1 MPAPTPL
8 PTLRRLPLYLRHLRT
23 LAEQE
28 QATVTALA
36 IAESFDLDPTQVRKD
51 LEPIGCPGIKK
62 VGYPVRDLIAAIEEF
77 LGWNNVNDAFLVGAG
92 HLGTALLGYRG
103 FVQSGI
109 HLVAAFDN
117 DTARIGAT
125 LHGRPVYPMAK
136 LPELV
141 TRMHVRLGV
150 LAVNEDSALAAATA
164 MRAAGLT
171 AIWNFTP
178 VRLAFDDLIVEDVDL
193 AASLAVLS
201 RRLVT
206 RAAANHET
214 QP

>member
-1 MPAPTPL
+1 MTTAIPL
-8 PTLRRLPLYLRHLRT
+8 PSLRRLPLYLRHLRT

-28 QATVTALA
+28 QPVVTALA
-36 IAESFDLDPTQVRKD
+36 IAEAFDLDPTQVRKD
-51 LEPIGCPGIKK
+51 LEPVGCAGVKK
-62 VGYPVRDLIAAIEEF
+62 VGFPVRELITAIEGF
-77 LGWNNVNDAFLVGAG
+77 LGWNNVSDAFLIGAG

-109 HLVAAFDN
+109 HLVAAFDA
-117 DTARIGAT
+117 DSARIGTT

-141 TRMHVRLGV
+141 RRMHVRLGV
-150 LAVNEDSALAAATA
+150 LAVNEENALAAATA
-164 MRAAGLT
+164 MRDAGLT

-178 VRLAFDDLIVEDVDL
+178 VRLAFDELIVEDVDL

-206 RAAANHET
+206 RANASKDR
-214 QP
+214 P